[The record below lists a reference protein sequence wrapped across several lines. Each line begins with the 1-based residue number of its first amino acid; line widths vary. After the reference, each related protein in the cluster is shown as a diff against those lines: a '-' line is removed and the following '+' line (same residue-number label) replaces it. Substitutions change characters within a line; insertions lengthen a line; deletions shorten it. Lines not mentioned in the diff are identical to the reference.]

1 MKVTAKS
8 KIGEIVAKHPKT
20 VEVFLKHGLHC
31 IGCFASQFETLKQGC
46 KAHGIDCEKLVEDL
60 NKAIEEDKK

>member
-8 KIGEIVAKHPKT
+8 KIGDIVAKHPET
-20 VEVFLKHGLHC
+20 VEVFLEHGLHC
-31 IGCFASQFETLKQGC
+31 IGCFASQFETLEQGC
-46 KAHGIDCEKLVEDL
+46 KAHGIDCKKLVGDL